1 MSYCVN
7 CGVELENGCGAC
19 PLCDTPIINP
29 RESGGKSQKPPYP
42 ENFNIPESA
51 DKRYFVFVVSI
62 AMLIPNIVLSVLD
75 FAFFHTGAVTYI
87 ASASAL
93 IWIWFLFPLL
103 WKKPLPLLLLTLDAA
118 SLAAFLNLIRIKSES
133 AGWFSAVALP
143 IVVSLWLVS
152 ALFML
157 WLKKPRSRSL
167 KAIAALTAINIVSFV
182 VEICFNM
189 FYNNKLQIW
198 ISLAVTA
205 CCIPLTVFFVAL
217 SKSRRL
223 KAWVSRKFYV

>member
-29 RESGGKSQKPPYP
+29 RESGGKSQNP

-118 SLAAFLNLIRIKSES
+118 SLAAFLNLIRKRLFLRGYVDLVFRRCAARCGFSVGGFGTVYALAQKAEKQVSES
-133 AGWFSAVALP
+133 HCRAHGDKYCQF
-143 IVVSLWLVS
+143 
-152 ALFML
+152 
-157 WLKKPRSRSL
+157 
-167 KAIAALTAINIVSFV
+167 
-182 VEICFNM
+182 
-189 FYNNKLQIW
+189 
-198 ISLAVTA
+198 
-205 CCIPLTVFFVAL
+205 CC
-217 SKSRRL
+217 
-223 KAWVSRKFYV
+223 